1 MNARHTI
8 TQLTRHIRTFARW
21 QRDSQ
26 QRTARAHCARVTQGD
41 EAHARLDTFWLPA
54 SGTAQQ
60 GKECKR
66 TCVLQK
72 PEKEASN
79 LQSSPVL
86 SPPEGDGKRG
96 SLHTGVSFGAGTL
109 CPQAGPAGRPGR
121 PAPSAG
127 RSQPPYLLSPRLG
140 PCSSVPADD
149 RTAPPPGL
157 LSALGLWGGGS
168 GPAGAEVPP
177 SAGGSGGWEAGDM
190 CFLFRAPPR
199 R

>member
-60 GKECKR
+60 GKECKW

-86 SPPEGDGKRG
+86 SPPEGDGKCG
-96 SLHTGVSFGAGTL
+96 ALHTGVSWGRDAGPSGRPRRKAGAPRTL
-109 CPQAGPAGRPGR
+109 CWQKPASLPAVAQAWALLQRAR
-121 PAPSAG
+121 RRQDSPAPWAALSPRALGRGLWAG
-127 RSQPPYLLSPRLG
+127 RSRGAAVCGREWRLG
-140 PCSSVPADD
+140 S
-149 RTAPPPGL
+149 
-157 LSALGLWGGGS
+157 
-168 GPAGAEVPP
+168 
-177 SAGGSGGWEAGDM
+177 
-190 CFLFRAPPR
+190 R
-199 R
+199 RHVLPI